1 MILTTINNPLDKN
14 KTMKNNRNPE
24 KNKQGKRS
32 DKDNKHTISVKY
44 LDSLVPK
51 YNEII
56 ADSLE
61 DAIEFAKKLD
71 DNPDRDYVI
80 FDKFQRIVVS
90 KIRDK
95 RKEYKH
101 HKESHGHGNG
111 HGKGHD
117 DHDDMYA

>member
-1 MILTTINNPLDKN
+1 
-14 KTMKNNRNPE
+14 MKRDQKPE

-32 DKDNKHTISVKY
+32 DNDNKHTISVKY

-61 DAIEFAKKLD
+61 DAIEYAKNLD
-71 DNPDRDYVI
+71 DNPKRDYVI

-90 KIRDK
+90 KIHDK
-95 RKEYKH
+95 RKEYEH
-101 HKESHGHGNG
+101 HKESHGKGHEEHGNG
-111 HGKGHD
+111 HGYGHD
-117 DHDDMYA
+117 HHDHDDMYA